1 MQKSRKRI
9 AIGWRSYVLSLI
21 IAILVGASALL
32 EPIDSFIEL
41 TTGKFAWRSVS
52 GETIAITVDDETLR
66 RLDRTDLSVQQHIA
80 IIAAAKKAGVRRL
93 FIDFEYRRVEKDP
106 DFDELVAVI
115 NNWQEGIVLPVEGG
129 NLIPI
134 ENKLEGARWPSS
146 RFSPNIARACVCW
159 EYMFWQVWE
168 VPYAIMADGQLIP
181 TFSALMARV
190 PQQKPSSYP
199 VDYSYR
205 ISSIPKIQAIDLLD
219 GNFASSSLYGKD
231 AILAPY
237 HTSSLDKHYFPGHDL
252 TPGADIHIIA
262 AETLK
267 RGMPLELGW
276 IPSLAVVVGASLII
290 FLRQKTR
297 RFLIWA
303 ATLGL
308 LLIGSKFILLQFV
321 THIKISASLA
331 LLATLSIQMILVRR
345 KWAAQQHNPISGLP
359 NFNALRQNDSFGQ
372 RSIVAAK
379 IVNFDEITTYL
390 SSDYGQRLIEQI
402 ARRLQ
407 IGSADTSLYHDADGS
422 FAWLS
427 PIQKTTEIEAQLAGL
442 AALFHTPIIIDDRRI
457 DVNIAFGINDETEG
471 SNSQRLAAARG
482 AVDRAVRNRNLFE
495 RHTSSHDD
503 DAAWKLSFQ
512 SQLKDALSN
521 GDFWVAFQ
529 PQFDMASGQMVG
541 VEALARWTHPS
552 RGPIPPDQF
561 IVQAEKSQDI
571 YRLTLF
577 VMKRSIQ
584 CGAQLHA
591 AGHPLAVSVNLSAA
605 LLDQA
610 DLAATIVTM
619 LDDHSFPAR
628 KLTIEITETAQFE
641 DSRQAMQTLATLRQ
655 YGIRLSIDDYGTGQ
669 SNLEYFT
676 RIEADE
682 IKIDK
687 SFVKTMRDSQRNF
700 EIVKSTIELAHRL
713 GAVAVAEGI
722 EDQETLT
729 LLRNLGCD
737 VAQGYHLGKPQLFFE
752 IMASLDSLHPPLS
765 A

>member
-66 RLDRTDLSVQQHIA
+66 RLDRTELTLEEHSRILDAARHAGLERIFVDFQYNRFEKNPNFPQLVSSVDAWDDRIALSVEA
-80 IIAAAKKAGVRRL
+80 NTVVPGENRL
-93 FIDFEYRRVEKDP
+93 
-106 DFDELVAVI
+106 
-115 NNWQEGIVLPVEGG
+115 EGI
-129 NLIPI
+129 N
-134 ENKLEGARWPSS
+134 WPSEK
-146 RFSPNIARACVCW
+146 FSKRAIRACVCW

-168 VPYAIMADGQLIP
+168 VPYAVDAGTRVIP
-181 TFSALMARV
+181 TFSSLIARL
-190 PQQKPSSYP
+190 PLQSPSQYP
-199 VDYSYR
+199 VDYSYLP
-205 ISSIPKIQAIDLLD
+205 SSIVKINAIDLLE
-219 GNFASSSLYGKD
+219 GKFASNALRGKD
-231 AILAPY
+231 AVFGFY
-237 HTSSLDKHYFPGHDL
+237 TSNSSDQHYFPGHGR
-252 TPGADIHIIA
+252 TPGADIHIMA
-262 AETLK
+262 GETLK
-267 RGMPLELGW
+267 RGNPIQLYWMPSFLLVVAVT
-276 IPSLAVVVGASLII
+276 LAL
-290 FLRQKTR
+290 FLRKKTR
-297 RFLIWA
+297 RFLIIA
-303 ATLGL
+303 ACIGAALIITKFL
-308 LLIGSKFILLQFV
+308 LLQILV
-321 THIKISASLA
+321 HIKIAPSLV
-331 LLATLSIQMILVRR
+331 LLATFSIQMILVRR

-495 RHTSSHDD
+495 RHTSSQDD

-619 LDDHSFPAR
+619 LDDHSFPAS